1 MGLCPECLVRAGFP
15 SGGETETRRP
25 GFIPPTVEE
34 LARNFPQLE
43 ILSVI
48 GQGGM
53 GAVYKVR
60 QPKLNRIAALKIL
73 PPTISNE
80 PAFAQRFTR
89 EAQALAQLNHPGIV
103 TLYEFG
109 ESNGQFYF
117 LMEFVDGVNLRQ
129 LLQAERVSAREALA
143 IVPQICDALQ
153 FAHDQGVVHRDIK
166 PENILLDRRGRVKVA
181 DFGLAKLVGTEG
193 ESSGG
198 QGTAQFGSLTESGK
212 VMGTPQYMP
221 PEQRENPAE
230 VDHRAD
236 IYALGVVFY
245 QMLTG
250 ELPGKPI
257 VPPSRACGKVHVD
270 VRLDEIVLRALQ
282 QKPELRYQQASVLRT
297 EVETVATSLTS
308 APGAGASAQAASPQ
322 PSFKLTAAVGTAWLL
337 LGLGLLLLG
346 NFSEVASGWWGYWLL
361 GLCLLPSGAYLLELS
376 RCGSSKTV
384 APSVPPLPPVK
395 CPVSMDTWL
404 SLMDTG
410 EYECSWDVAAPYLQ
424 RSVTKPEWV
433 ARLEKIRRPLGE
445 VLARKPVTITQTVA
459 GTRYEGVHESSF
471 QNLAAATE
479 IVTYAKQPDG
489 EWQPIGYEVKP
500 RQAPRNG
507 ARTVRIIAIILLLGT
522 SSLIGISMLVYLFAR
537 ADGNTITETQT
548 SAAPHNMVFGPVKE
562 VTLNSSS
569 EKSGLHG
576 LDFESGKLLTAPASV
591 SNVFVWSS
599 WMAEQSID
607 LLVSHKG
614 GSKWQVGGLGTKL
627 AAVPSAWW
635 ESASLA
641 ELQGKLDGAKMEEQ
655 AGLSFLSM
663 RSEEG
668 KPQTFSFQT
677 SGGAVGILQTAE
689 FTASPRAVKIRYK
702 LVHSS
707 PIARSS
713 VANDKVMVEDLALQ
727 MIVAIREKDDAK
739 LRNLASDRIKGWPES
754 LPQFAVELRERYRQ
768 NTGNESFDM
777 RAGESLVDG
786 DFAAVRCTGPQE
798 LEGKCVVLF
807 FVKTQ
812 DGWLNHSLRAS
823 MESVPLTDSLAALKK
838 KS

>member
-1 MGLCPECLVRAGFP
+1 MDTQRICPNCKKPLASDVPMGLCPECLVKAGFP
-15 SGGETETRRP
+15 SGLESETGAP
-25 GFIPPTVEE
+25 GPRFVPPTIEE
-34 LARNFPQLE
+34 LAKSFPQLE
-43 ILSVI
+43 ILAAI

-60 QPKLNRIAALKIL
+60 QPRLNRIAALKIL
-73 PPTISNE
+73 PPTIGNR
-80 PAFAQRFTR
+80 PAFAERFTR

-198 QGTAQFGSLTESGK
+198 QGTAEVGSLTESGK

-257 VPPSRACGKVHVD
+257 VAPSRASGKVHVD

-282 QKPELRYQQASVLRT
+282 QKPELRYQQVSVLRT
-297 EVETVATSLTS
+297 DVETVATSLTS
-308 APGAGASAQAASPQ
+308 APEAGASAQGASPQ
-322 PSFKLTAAVGTAWLL
+322 PSFKLTAAVGTTWLL

-376 RCGSSKTV
+376 R
-384 APSVPPLPPVK
+384 
-395 CPVSMDTWL
+395 
-404 SLMDTG
+404 
-410 EYECSWDVAAPYLQ
+410 
-424 RSVTKPEWV
+424 
-433 ARLEKIRRPLGE
+433 
-445 VLARKPVTITQTVA
+445 
-459 GTRYEGVHESSF
+459 
-471 QNLAAATE
+471 
-479 IVTYAKQPDG
+479 
-489 EWQPIGYEVKP
+489 
-500 RQAPRNG
+500 RNG
-507 ARTVRIIAIILLLGT
+507 ARTVKIIAIVLLLGT
-522 SSLIGISMLVYLFAR
+522 ASLIGVSMLVYLLAR
-537 ADGNTITETQT
+537 ADAGTT
-548 SAAPHNMVFGPVKE
+548 SRTSVSATAHNLVFGPIIE
-562 VTLNSSS
+562 RTLNSSG
-569 EKSGLHG
+569 EKIGVHG
-576 LDFESGKLLTAPASV
+576 LDLDSGRLQAAPEQASDPTEWR
-591 SNVFVWSS
+591 N
-599 WMAEQSID
+599 WMQEQGID

-614 GSKWQVGGLGTKL
+614 GNKWQLGGLHTKL
-627 AAVPSAWW
+627 APVPEAWW

-641 ELQGKLDGAKMEEQ
+641 ELRGTLAKTEMAKQE
-655 AGLSFLSM
+655 GLQFLSV
-663 RSEEG
+663 RSEG
-668 KPQTFSFQT
+668 RALTFSFLT
-677 SGGAVGILQTAE
+677 GAGAVGVMQATGFSE
-689 FTASPRAVKIRYK
+689 NPRAVKIRYK
-702 LVHSS
+702 LVQSS
-707 PIARSS
+707 PIAPSP
-713 VANDKVMVEDLALQ
+713 VGTDKVLVEDLALQ

-739 LRNLASDRIKGWPES
+739 LRALASDRIKGWPEA

-768 NTGNESFDM
+768 STGNEAFDM

-786 DFAAVRCTGPQE
+786 DFAAVRCTGPKE
-798 LEGKCVVLF
+798 LNGKCLVLF
-807 FVKTQ
+807 FVKTNN
-812 DGWLNHSLRAS
+812 GWLNYSLRAS
-823 MESVPLTDSLAALKK
+823 MENVPLADSLAALKSK
-838 KS
+838 Q

>member
-1 MGLCPECLVRAGFP
+1 MGLCPECLVKAGFP
-15 SGGETETRRP
+15 SGGETETGSRRP

-43 ILSVI
+43 ILAVI

-73 PPTISNE
+73 PPTTSNE

-181 DFGLAKLVGTEG
+181 DFGLAKLVGAEG

-221 PEQRENPAE
+221 PEQHENPAE

-308 APGAGASAQAASPQ
+308 ASEADASAQTASVQ
-322 PSFKLTAAVGTAWLL
+322 PSFKLTAAVGMTWLA

-346 NFSEVASGWWGYWLL
+346 NFSKVASGWWGYWLL
-361 GLCLLPSGAYLLELS
+361 GLCLFPTGAYLRELS
-376 RCGSSKTV
+376 R
-384 APSVPPLPPVK
+384 
-395 CPVSMDTWL
+395 
-404 SLMDTG
+404 
-410 EYECSWDVAAPYLQ
+410 
-424 RSVTKPEWV
+424 
-433 ARLEKIRRPLGE
+433 
-445 VLARKPVTITQTVA
+445 
-459 GTRYEGVHESSF
+459 
-471 QNLAAATE
+471 
-479 IVTYAKQPDG
+479 
-489 EWQPIGYEVKP
+489 
-500 RQAPRNG
+500 RNG

-522 SSLIGISMLVYLFAR
+522 LSLIGISVLVYLFAR

-548 SAAPHNMVFGPVKE
+548 SAAPHNMVFGPDKE
-562 VTLNSSS
+562 VILNSSS

-591 SNVFVWSS
+591 SNVFLWRS
-599 WMAEQSID
+599 WMVEQSVD

-614 GSKWQVGGLGTKL
+614 GSKWQLGGLRTKL

-668 KPQTFSFQT
+668 RPQTFSFQT
-677 SGGAVGILQTAE
+677 SSGAVGVLQTAE

-702 LVHSS
+702 LVQSS

-713 VANDKVMVEDLALQ
+713 VDTDKVLVEDLALQ

-739 LRNLASDRIKGWPES
+739 LRTLASDRIKGWPES

-777 RAGESLVDG
+777 LADESLVDG

-798 LEGKCVVLF
+798 LKGKCLVLF
-807 FVKTQ
+807 FLKTNNV
-812 DGWLNHSLRAS
+812 WLDYSLRAS
-823 MESVPLTDSLAALKK
+823 MENVPLADSLAALK
-838 KS
+838 SNQ